1 MEIRRHW
8 MTRGWQLAKKKKDPV
23 SKYKKIQE
31 QRRQVL
37 GLLAVKRF
45 YSKIK

>member
-1 MEIRRHW
+1 
-8 MTRGWQLAKKKKDPV
+8 MTKGWQLAKKKKKDPV

-37 GLLAVKRF
+37 ELAVKRF
-45 YSKIK
+45 YSKTK